1 MGRVSLD
8 VSFPDAARSRAE
20 SIPESGHLIVAD
32 SGAPDGDDGAARP
45 TEMLLA
51 ALASC
56 TAMDVAAILRKKR
69 QVPAGYALHVEADA
83 ADEPPRVFTR
93 IVVEHRLSGNIDAE
107 AVRRSVELSAT
118 RYCPVSRMLSRA
130 VEIEHRYR
138 LDPPGRRPEGAL
150 VVVTGPGSSG

>member
-8 VSFPDAARSRAE
+8 VSFPDAARSRVE
-20 SIPESGHLIVAD
+20 SLPESGHLIVAD
-32 SGAPDGDDGAARP
+32 SGAPDGDDAAARP

-69 QVPAGYALHVEADA
+69 QLPAGYTLHVEADA
-83 ADEPPRVFTR
+83 ADDPPRVFTR
-93 IVVEHRLSGNIDAE
+93 IVVEHRLSGDVDAE

-138 LDPPGRRPEGAL
+138 LDRPGRDSEADL
-150 VVVTGPGSSG
+150 VVVTGPGSSA